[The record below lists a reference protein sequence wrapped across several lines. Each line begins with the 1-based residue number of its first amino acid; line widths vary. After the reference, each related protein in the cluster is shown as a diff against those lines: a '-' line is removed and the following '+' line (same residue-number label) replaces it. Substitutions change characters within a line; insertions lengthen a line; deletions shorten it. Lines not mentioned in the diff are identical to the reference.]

1 MLCAG
6 LDEKGIRY
14 GGGGEGEGERHDGKQ
29 AKSGGGG
36 DRMSEK
42 GSKEDVVET

>member
-29 AKSGGGG
+29 AKKGGGIECQRRG
-36 DRMSEK
+36 VKKM
-42 GSKEDVVET
+42 